1 MTNPSTT
8 TEILAEE
15 IAMTMHISVA
25 GPLLDQGLSMSQVVA
40 AIKRCAELIPELE
53 GENESF
59 EVEEEG
65 AN

>member
-8 TEILAEE
+8 TQILSEE

-25 GPLLDQGLSMSQVVA
+25 GPLLDKGWSMDQVVA

-53 GENESF
+53 ED
-59 EVEEEG
+59 VEEES
-65 AN
+65 A